1 MSDTDGMDEVLNR
14 LNETVANWK
23 GDPQAAEITRL
34 RAENEAILAANR
46 DVMLH
51 WDVLKA
57 DYERLRAALGNIRHK
72 RREMDMGD
80 LSADEAV
87 WEVDAIARAVLEG
100 KHE

>member
-1 MSDTDGMDEVLNR
+1 MSDTD
-14 LNETVANWK
+14 
-23 GDPQAAEITRL
+23 EITRL
-34 RAENEAILAANR
+34 RAENERLEDENKAVLAANR

-57 DYERLRAALGNIRHK
+57 DYERLRAALSNVRHK

-87 WEVDAIARAVLEG
+87 WEVDAVARAALEG
-100 KHE
+100 RT